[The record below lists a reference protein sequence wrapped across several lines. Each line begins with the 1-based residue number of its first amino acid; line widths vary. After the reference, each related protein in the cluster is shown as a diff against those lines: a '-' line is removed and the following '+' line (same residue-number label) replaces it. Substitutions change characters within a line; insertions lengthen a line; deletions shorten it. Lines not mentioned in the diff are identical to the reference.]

1 MKTSTYYIE
10 DPLRLDDIDYE
21 DLLISMENHPAQS
34 ELAFITLLKQK
45 FAFGR
50 IDDELIHQLIAIE
63 NDRNSLQEMLRIV
76 RQFPTKA
83 DIMQGM
89 HESPQIETSDVQQ
102 PHAPSDPSTDP
113 DEDNEIPLE
122 IASVESGEEEG
133 TGENSIPN
141 IDQQDL
147 KQEEE
152 ETSEVEHT
160 NGIHNGTSEAI
171 EHKIEHEGTLRP
183 GHPSQK
189 TDKNL
194 ERKKAKN
201 KKKKK
206 KKKKSKLAKLVE
218 KEQQRKTEEAQQEQK
233 DSFGEPESHPEEQSF
248 TSWLLAQNEIP
259 GTSREFQRKKKGIKK
274 KKIKRKSRAEKQA
287 ERSVAENE
295 DVVSETLARLYTHQ
309 GLYERAIQ
317 MYEKLSLKIPEKS
330 VYFAEKIT
338 DIRKLKSE

>member
-89 HESPQIETSDVQQ
+89 HESTQTETSDVQQ
-102 PHAPSDPSTDP
+102 PHTSSDPSTDP
-113 DEDNEIPLE
+113 EEDIEIPSE
-122 IASVESGEEEG
+122 IVPVESGEEEG

-152 ETSEVEHT
+152 VTSEVEHT

-171 EHKIEHEGTLRP
+171 EPKIEHEGTLRP
-183 GHPSQK
+183 GHPSQE

-218 KEQQRKTEEAQQEQK
+218 KEQQRKTEAAQQDQK
-233 DSFGEPESHPEEQSF
+233 DGFGGAESDPEEQSF

-295 DVVSETLARLYTHQ
+295 EVVSETLARLYTHQ